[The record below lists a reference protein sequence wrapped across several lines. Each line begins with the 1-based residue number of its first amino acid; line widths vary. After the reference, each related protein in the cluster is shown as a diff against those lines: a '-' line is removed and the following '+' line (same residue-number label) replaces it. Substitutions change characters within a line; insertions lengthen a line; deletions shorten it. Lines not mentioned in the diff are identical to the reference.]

1 MFSFLGDTY
10 CVYYIYIYTLPG
22 TKIAPKILVSLWNGR
37 FVVTMLVSGRVY
49 NMYTWN
55 PVSFFGLEV
64 VKNSN
69 NKKGVRFDSNILV
82 EITQFELNILVEITQ
97 SHQGVLL

>member
-1 MFSFLGDTY
+1 
-10 CVYYIYIYTLPG
+10 
-22 TKIAPKILVSLWNGR
+22 
-37 FVVTMLVSGRVY
+37 
-49 NMYTWN
+49 MYTWN

-82 EITQFELNILVEITQ
+82 EITQFELIID
-97 SHQGVLL
+97 

>member
-1 MFSFLGDTY
+1 MIHIL
-10 CVYYIYIYTLPG
+10 CIYTLPE

-37 FVVTMLVSGRVY
+37 FVVTMLVSGRVF

-55 PVSFFGLEV
+55 PVTFFGLEV

-69 NKKGVRFDSNILV
+69 NKKGVC
-82 EITQFELNILVEITQ
+82 FESNILVEITQ
-97 SHQGVLL
+97 SHLGVPLSLLHLCTI